1 MKNITISPITRI
13 EGHAQV
19 TISLDDKGE
28 VAGAH
33 FHATELRGFEKFLE
47 GAAIEEAP
55 RITPRICGICPTVHH
70 LAAAKAVDEI
80 FGATIPPTGHDLRE
94 LLIAGQ
100 MISSHAL
107 HLFFLGM
114 PDFLLD
120 GAGPAT
126 RNVAGLVKADESL
139 ARTAIEAR
147 KIGQRITEESGGKPI
162 HPVSAVPGGMS
173 FALPEAKRADLEGQA
188 KRAVEIGKAAWQLV
202 SGVFEKKKDILD
214 LGTVTSDFLAMT
226 SGGKFET
233 YDGTFR
239 MVADDGSQLGEF
251 AAKDYAS
258 YIEENTEP
266 YSYMKFT
273 KLKKGS
279 GFYRVGPLARVNAVD
294 AMGTPEADKM
304 LAEFRSRY
312 GRIGQHPFLY
322 HAARVIEYTA
332 ASERALALLQKSTI
346 TDKNVRSGTAG
357 VKSLRGIGI
366 VEAPRGTLI
375 HDYTVNDKGFIT
387 KANFIVATGHNNR
400 AIDRGVLEAAKKLVH
415 GGNADEATLN
425 KIEMVVRAYDPCVSC
440 ATHAIGR
447 MPISLKIIDCEG
459 KIINEVSQ
467 WKRC

>member
-1 MKNITISPITRI
+1 MKSITISPVTRI

-19 TISLDDKGE
+19 TIGLDDRGE
-28 VAGAH
+28 VASAH

-80 FGATIPPTGHDLRE
+80 FGATVPQAGYDLRE

-100 MISSHAL
+100 LISSHAL

-120 GAGPAT
+120 GSGPAT
-126 RNVAGLVKADESL
+126 RNVAGLAKANESL

-173 FALPEAKRADLEGQA
+173 FVLTEAKRAELEGYA
-188 KRAVEIGKAAWQLV
+188 KRAVEIGRTAWQLV
-202 SGVFEKKKDILD
+202 TTELDRKKDIID
-214 LGTVTSDFLAMT
+214 LGTVTTDFLAMT
-226 SGGKFET
+226 NAGKWET
-233 YDGTFR
+233 YDGNLR
-239 MVADDGSQLGEF
+239 MVAADGGQLGEF
-251 AAKDYAS
+251 APKDYAA
-258 YIEENTEP
+258 YIEEQTEP

-273 KLKKGS
+273 RLKKGS
-279 GFYRVGPLARVNAVD
+279 GFYRVGPLARINAVD

-322 HAARVIEYTA
+322 HAARVIEFTA
-332 ASERALALLQKSTI
+332 ASERAQALLQNPGI
-346 TDKNVRSGTAG
+346 TDKNVRAATAG
-357 VKSLRGIGI
+357 VKNLRGIGI

-375 HDYTVNDKGFIT
+375 HDYTVNDRGFIT
-387 KANFIVATGHNNR
+387 RAGFIVATGHNNR
-400 AIDRGVLEAAKKLVH
+400 AIDRGVLEAARRLVR
-415 GGNADEATLN
+415 GGHADEGTLN
-425 KIEMVVRAYDPCVSC
+425 RIEMVVRAYDPCVSC

-447 MPISLKIIDCEG
+447 MPITLKIIDCEG
-459 KIINEVSQ
+459 NIMEEVSR